1 MMSVFMQRMSP
12 CDFWLYRGVRRSSVL
27 LSCSELTSMISVKCT
42 LALKG
47 ATLNCIKLGRKARRL
62 IFHCQNIFGRKELI
76 DISLSALFVGPAVTL
91 QLLMLG
97 VKFDF
102 RLIVI

>member
-1 MMSVFMQRMSP
+1 MQTMSR
-12 CDFWLYRGVRRSSVL
+12 CDFWLYRGVSRSSVL

-62 IFHCQNIFGRKELI
+62 IFHCQNIFGRKQLI

-102 RLIVI
+102 RVIFI